1 MASNGMYRRGN
12 PSSYEYD
19 TPQMTPEEI
28 NEAYRQRKSSLAAN
42 DEMASRRS
50 AGTRQSSGN
59 RTLVKCERQG
69 SYGDNRYGQGSP
81 GANRSARTGQ
91 QQLQYPRNRAQ
102 GQQSGSHQ
110 ARSGARTQHRS
121 ASQGY
126 GRDNRGYARVNPAG
140 TGRTPAKRGFPISKR
155 ALIAAGVFI
164 AIFAFILISVT
175 AGMGWVVPFDEAIGG
190 AVRSLRVGFLNP
202 IMRAISFLGSTKVSI
217 VFIALFCVFLFLKR
231 ERSGLIFFVIAIGVG
246 LGAAWGCK
254 YLVGRARP
262 TGILLDGDLVE
273 TDPCFPSG
281 HSVTALLLWGLIAVI
296 LYVYYTNRG
305 EGGAIKALSK
315 GFAIIWPLLMG
326 LSRLYMGEHFATDVF
341 GGWAFAAFVLVLA
354 ASFYLNRF
362 LLDDDARERANPR
375 YRQRSMDRIDYGR

>member
-42 DEMASRRS
+42 DESASRR
-50 AGTRQSSGN
+50 GTATRHSGGN
-59 RTLVKCERQG
+59 RTLVEYDRQG
-69 SYGDNRYGQGSP
+69 SYGANRYGQGAS
-81 GANRSARTGQ
+81 GANRSNRSGQ
-91 QQLQYPRNRAQ
+91 QQPQYPRNRAQ
-102 GQQSGSHQ
+102 GQQPASRQARGGNHSQHRSGSH
-110 ARSGARTQHRS
+110 
-121 ASQGY
+121 GY
-126 GRDNRGYARVNPAG
+126 DRNGRGYARVNPAG
-140 TGRTPAKRGFPISKR
+140 TGRTPAKSGFPISKR
-155 ALIAAGVFI
+155 ALIAGGTCLV
-164 AIFAFILISVT
+164 IFAFILVSVT
-175 AGMGWVVPFDEAIGG
+175 IGMGWVVPFDEAIGG

-202 IMRAISFLGSTKVSI
+202 IMRVISFLGSTKVSI

-231 ERSGLIFFVIAIGVG
+231 DKNGLIFFIISIGVG

-254 YLVGRARP
+254 YLVGRPRP
-262 TGILLDGDLVE
+262 TGILLDGGLVE

-296 LYVYYTNRG
+296 LYVYYTNRS

-326 LSRLYMGEHFATDVF
+326 FSRLYMGEHFPTDVF
-341 GGWAFAAFVLVLA
+341 GGWAFAAFVLILA

-375 YRQRSMDRIDYGR
+375 YRQRSMNRIDYGR